1 VRIILVIVT
10 AIILSNSLQAQQAIF
25 VPAPNSPFAVGKRPW
40 DMAVGD
46 VNKDGKLDIITA
58 NMEDDNAT
66 VLLGNGRGDFKDAPG
81 SPFAAGA
88 KPQFAAIGDLNG
100 DRNLDLAFSQHDG
113 SYEVRI
119 FFGEGNG
126 KFNPALHS
134 PLMTLN
140 STDPH
145 THGLILNDVNGDG
158 HLDIVTAHAGF
169 NKDKADNS
177 VSVLL
182 GNGKGAFRSV
192 TGSPFSTGKMP
203 AGIVMGDV
211 NNDGISDF
219 VTPNEG
225 SKDISIFL
233 GDGSGGFKAAADSP
247 LALRANGNYA
257 ALGDINR
264 DGNPDLA
271 ITHDDSDLM
280 TIFLGNGRGDF
291 KIASGSPFNLGY
303 HAWNV
308 VSADMNN
315 DTKMDLVIR
324 GPNNQLMVLRGDG
337 NGIFKPAAGA
347 PFTVGMNPLSL
358 VIADVN
364 SDAKLDILTANN
376 GGNNVTVLLGKGQ

>member
-1 VRIILVIVT
+1 VRIILAIMT
-10 AIILSNSLQAQQAIF
+10 GIILSNSLQAQQALF

-88 KPQFAAIGDLNG
+88 KPQFVAIGDLNG

-119 FFGEGNG
+119 LFGEGNG
-126 KFNPALHS
+126 KFNPAPHS

-145 THGLILNDVNGDG
+145 THGLVLN
-158 HLDIVTAHAGF
+158 
-169 NKDKADNS
+169 
-177 VSVLL
+177 
-182 GNGKGAFRSV
+182 
-192 TGSPFSTGKMP
+192 
-203 AGIVMGDV
+203 DV

-233 GDGSGGFKAAADSP
+233 GEGSGGFKAAADSP

-257 ALGDINR
+257 AIGDINR

-280 TIFLGNGRGDF
+280 TIFLGNGRGNF

-303 HAWNV
+303 HAWNI

-324 GPNNQLMVLRGDG
+324 GPNNQFMVLLGDG

-376 GGNNVTVLLGKGQ
+376 GSNNVTVLLGKGQ